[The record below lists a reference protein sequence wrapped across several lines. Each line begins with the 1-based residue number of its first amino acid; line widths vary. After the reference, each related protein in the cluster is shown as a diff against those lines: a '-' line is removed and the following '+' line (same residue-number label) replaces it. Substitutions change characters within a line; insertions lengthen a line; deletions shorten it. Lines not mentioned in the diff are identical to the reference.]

1 MAIKID
7 QLAAEVNKQLA
18 AFAGATDD
26 IVETSAEDVAKA
38 TVQQLK
44 TTSPKLTGKYARSWT
59 IYRPKSGPYRHT
71 KIVHAGDGEYRLTH
85 LLEYG
90 HAKVNGGR
98 VQPSPAGG
106 HIEPAEQAAIADFEA
121 EIRRK
126 VEALR

>member
-38 TVQQLK
+38 TVQQLQ
-44 TTSPKLTGKYARSWT
+44 TTSWKRTGKYAKSWT
-59 IYRPKSGPYRHT
+59 IYRPKSGPYRHS
-71 KIVHAGDGEYRLTH
+71 KIVHAREYRLTH

-98 VQPSPAGG
+98 VDPYPPGG

>member
-7 QLAAEVNKQLA
+7 QLAAEINRRLA
-18 AFAGATDD
+18 TFAGATDE
-26 IVETSAEDVAKA
+26 IVEVSAEEAAKVAIQHLEA
-38 TVQQLK
+38 TA
-44 TTSPKLTGKYARSWT
+44 PKLTGKYASSWEIFT
-59 IYRPKSGPYRHT
+59 PKSGPNRHER
-71 KIVHAGDGEYRLTH
+71 IIHAGDGEYRLTH

-98 VQPSPAGG
+98 VQPSPASG